1 MSMSRSPGSSERD
14 CPPACATAAQSAVA
28 VAITEGNRS
37 VESESGTAQ
46 ALRWLILGLVVTATV
61 LNYVDRQLIALLKPL
76 LQTSFHWSDLDYAN
90 VVVAFQLAVAAACVP
105 AGRVIDRIGLRL
117 GYTLSVGTWS
127 LAGMAQAV
135 ASTLG
140 GFMSARIALG
150 IAEAGNTPAAIKS
163 LALWFPVNA
172 RSLAVGFFNAA
183 SNLGA
188 IVTPLV
194 APLLVSNFGWRGAFA
209 LTGLCGVAWVF
220 LAWVPLGHG
229 PPGSSR
235 EGQTALVAAQ
245 VPPVSD
251 RPAPRLT
258 HLLRDR
264 RVWAFAGAK
273 GLTDPVWWF
282 FIFWFPALLH
292 SKYGLGLSGFA
303 LPVAVVYVLASVGAL
318 GGGWLTDRLITR
330 LDDVDRART
339 QMFLV
344 SALIVVPIP
353 LALFV
358 HSYWALTG
366 IVGIALAAHQ
376 CYATNL
382 FARAQDLFP
391 DNSLGTVTGIGATLG
406 LLGGSVMLEVS
417 GWVLT
422 LTHHY
427 WPMFAYASVAYL
439 AGLLLMHLLTP
450 RLGPGQTSPE

>member
-1 MSMSRSPGSSERD
+1 MNE
-14 CPPACATAAQSAVA
+14 PPASLADEPSAAQP
-28 VAITEGNRS
+28 
-37 VESESGTAQ
+37 
-46 ALRWLILGLVVTATV
+46 LRWLILGLVVTATV

-76 LQTSFHWSDLDYAN
+76 LQASFHWSDLDYAN

-105 AGRVIDRIGLRL
+105 AGRIIDRIGLRL
-117 GYTLSVGTWS
+117 GYTLSVGSWS

-135 ASTLG
+135 VSSLG
-140 GFMSARIALG
+140 GFMSARVILG
-150 IAEAGNTPAAIKS
+150 VAEAGNTPAAIKS

-188 IVTPLV
+188 IVTPLIAPILV
-194 APLLVSNFGWRGAFA
+194 ANFGWRGAFA
-209 LTGLCGVAWVF
+209 LTGLCGLVWVLF
-220 LAWVPLGHG
+220 AWVPLSH
-229 PPGSSR
+229 
-235 EGQTALVAAQ
+235 
-245 VPPVSD
+245 
-251 RPAPRLT
+251 APRTPSIEKRLAT
-258 HLLRDR
+258 VAHQVVAPSRQPATPLIHLLRDR

-292 SKYGLGLSGFA
+292 SKFGLGLGGFA

-330 LDDVDRART
+330 LGDVDRART
-339 QMFLV
+339 LMFLV
-344 SALIVVPIP
+344 SALVVVPIP
-353 LALFV
+353 LALVV
-358 HSYWALTG
+358 HNYWVLTG
-366 IVGIALAAHQ
+366 IVGVALAAHQ

-391 DNSLGTVTGIGATLG
+391 DSNLGTVTGIGATLG
-406 LLGGSVMLEVS
+406 LLGGSIMLEVS

-422 LTHHY
+422 LTHRY

-450 RLGPGQTSPE
+450 RNGPRQTASG

>member
-1 MSMSRSPGSSERD
+1 M
-14 CPPACATAAQSAVA
+14 
-28 VAITEGNRS
+28 TEPNAS
-37 VESESGTAQ
+37 FTDEPTTTQ
-46 ALRWLILGLVVTATV
+46 PIRWLVLGLVVIATV
-61 LNYVDRQLIALLKPL
+61 LNYVDRQLIAILKPL
-76 LQTSFHWSDLDYAN
+76 LQASFHWSDLDYAN

-127 LAGMAQAV
+127 LAGMTQAV
-135 ASTLG
+135 ASSLG
-140 GFMSARIALG
+140 GFMSARVILG

-188 IVTPLV
+188 IVTPLI
-194 APLLVSNFGWRGAFA
+194 APMLVENFGWRGAFA
-209 LTGLCGVAWVF
+209 LTGLCGVVWVIFAWG
-220 LAWVPLGHG
+220 PLGHA
-229 PPGSSR
+229 PSR
-235 EGQTALVAAQ
+235 HSLQEQPAKIEHHVLTASLRTAT
-245 VPPVSD
+245 P
-251 RPAPRLT
+251 LT

-292 SKYGLGLSGFA
+292 SKFGLGLSGFA
-303 LPVAVVYVLASVGAL
+303 LPVAVVYLLASVGAL

-330 LDDVDRART
+330 LGDVDRARNL
-339 QMFLV
+339 MFFV
-344 SALIVVPIP
+344 SALVVVPIP
-353 LALFV
+353 LALV
-358 HSYWALTG
+358 IHNYWALTG

-391 DNSLGTVTGIGATLG
+391 DNNLGAVTGIGATLG

-422 LTHHY
+422 ITHRY

-439 AGLLLMHLLTP
+439 AGLLLMRLLTP
-450 RLGPGQTSPE
+450 RNGPQQTARG